1 MSGVRRWYIM
11 TLGEYVRNTRKD
23 LALTQVEF
31 ASKVKITPVRLSQ
44 IENGSSPGPKVL
56 RALAKYFKTDTATLR
71 AMVLENDKQV

>member
-1 MSGVRRWYIM
+1 M
-11 TLGEYVRNTRKD
+11 TLSEYVKETRKN

-31 ASKVKITPVRLSQ
+31 AKKIKITSVRLSQ

-71 AMVLENDKQV
+71 AMALENDKQV